1 METLSKIAAALSI
14 GAKVSSAGQAYAL
27 LRAFLVS
34 LGTLCALL
42 GITWL
47 SPEKI
52 AYLIQVA
59 QAAGGVIAALSAITG
74 ALLLVLPSII
84 SSFKSSTQ
92 ERISDVSKIANDP
105 MHPSSQSAKVAL
117 VTATDSL
124 PEVMGVPLVSTPAGK
139 ALADAVPSNTVQVAG
154 K

>member
-59 QAAGGVIAALSAITG
+59 QAAGGVIATLSAITG
-74 ALLLVLPSII
+74 ALLVLLPSII
-84 SSFKSSTQ
+84 SSFKASTG
-92 ERISDVSKIANDP
+92 ERISDVNKIANDP
-105 MHPSSQSAKVAL
+105 QALQFSAKVAL
-117 VTATDSL
+117 TKATDSL
-124 PEVMGVPLVSTPAGK
+124 PEVMGVPTTNTPEGK
-139 ALADAVPSNTVQVAG
+139 ALADAIPSNTVHVMA
-154 K
+154 KS